1 MFSKHL
7 FSFGVIYYQR
17 IHFLIHVHFRLS
29 QFINTFRFEVTLL
42 IHFRLSQL
50 AGVQMTENNPNVTDL
65 SDINRPINLGED
77 FSEIYDNEYTDV
89 LVYLKRKSVDVKNM
103 QDKLLKT
110 AEVSF
115 S

>member
-17 IHFLIHVHFRLS
+17 IHFLIHVHFR
-29 QFINTFRFEVTLL
+29 FINTFRFEVTLL

-89 LVYLKRKSVDVKNM
+89 LVYLKRKSDDVKNM

>member
-1 MFSKHL
+1 MICYQLKHM
-7 FSFGVIYYQR
+7 FSFGVIYDQTLR
-17 IHFLIHVHFRLS
+17 IQYLK
-29 QFINTFRFEVTLL
+29 TFQIKSFY
-42 IHFRLSQL
+42 FRLSQL

-89 LVYLKRKSVDVKNM
+89 LVHLKKKPADVKNI

-110 AEVSF
+110 AKVR
-115 S
+115 

>member
-1 MFSKHL
+1 MICYQLKHM
-7 FSFGVIYYQR
+7 FSFGVIYDQTLR
-17 IHFLIHVHFRLS
+17 IQFLK
-29 QFINTFRFEVTLL
+29 TFQIKSFY
-42 IHFRLSQL
+42 FRLSQL

-89 LVYLKRKSVDVKNM
+89 LVHLKKNPDDVKNF

-110 AEVSF
+110 AKVR
-115 S
+115 

>member
-1 MFSKHL
+1 MICFQLKHM
-7 FSFGVIYYQR
+7 FSFGVIYDQTLR
-17 IHFLIHVHFRLS
+17 IQFLK
-29 QFINTFRFEVTLL
+29 TFQIKSFY
-42 IHFRLSQL
+42 FRLSQL

-89 LVYLKRKSVDVKNM
+89 LVHLKKKPDDVKNI

-110 AEVSF
+110 AKVR
-115 S
+115 

>member
-1 MFSKHL
+1 MSKSRTGNDTGACREMEEKLEKYKNENDKLKNERQHL
-7 FSFGVIYYQR
+7 
-17 IHFLIHVHFRLS
+17 LS
-29 QFINTFRFEVTLL
+29 
-42 IHFRLSQL
+42 RLSQL

-89 LVYLKRKSVDVKNM
+89 LVYLKAKSVDVKNI
-103 QDKLLKT
+103 QEKLLKT